1 MTIIK
6 AVGQLKKNKDSHS
19 CWARE
24 TVAVRSAKRLG
35 YSALTVKDWTQAREM
50 QEAKALRKLIAR
62 TRMKRI
68 DEQELEGTLHL
79 HGKDQ
84 MVSPAG
90 IKFYDTPLNSCQS
103 EYDELVK
110 KSLLNRSQFE
120 GQLKEKSKVI
130 SNLKVK
136 EGKDIDTMIE
146 MDKQIK
152 FLNEILYKPQFSQSD
167 HSYVTPNAQHK
178 TILDSHVLF
187 MTKKEM
193 KDDLESLFPLKGVD
207 ELESEKAD
215 VSNIYDLLPKII
227 CPEKETS
234 GIETQNVVL
243 NQECIELPPPQHKQ
257 ETTQLPLASRNT
269 NPHMSKSSGVI
280 HTTSVSRPQLKS
292 YQVKEKVV
300 PNISQVKFTKK
311 VVEDH
316 HRISSISKKTSRNC
330 RVMTVQTPE
339 TSNENAVSS

>member
-90 IKFYDTPLNSCQS
+90 IKFYDTPLN
-103 EYDELVK
+103 
-110 KSLLNRSQFE
+110 
-120 GQLKEKSKVI
+120 
-130 SNLKVK
+130 
-136 EGKDIDTMIE
+136 
-146 MDKQIK
+146 
-152 FLNEILYKPQFSQSD
+152 
-167 HSYVTPNAQHK
+167 
-178 TILDSHVLF
+178 SHVLF

-311 VVEDH
+311 FNSNHDACVSRYLKDVNARTKKPHVVP
-316 HRISSISKKTSRNC
+316 ISASKPKRKANKSVATPHKKTVASD
-330 RVMTVQTPE
+330 TTIQK
-339 TSNENAVSS
+339 SKSLLK